1 MQMFLPSKWLAMVQH
16 GSQNHEKA
24 CPQRKKRLCFEQK
37 LKKEENYYVFF
48 VSLRLYNHLILPT
61 HENE

>member
-1 MQMFLPSKWLAMVQH
+1 MEAKTTKKPAR
-16 GSQNHEKA
+16 NE
-24 CPQRKKRLCFEQK
+24 KKRLCFEQK
-37 LKKEENYYVFF
+37 LKKDENYYVFF